1 MGLGSM
7 RAAMVLGEYFAVLAS
22 FVLLM
27 LYAELRRLVASTLK
41 VKRDVA
47 VSLNSNPAFRIVQP

>member
-47 VSLNSNPAFRIVQP
+47 VSLNSNPAF

>member
-1 MGLGSM
+1 
-7 RAAMVLGEYFAVLAS
+7 MVLVKYFAVLAS

-47 VSLNSNPAFRIVQP
+47 VSLNSNLAF